1 MFFYYF
7 FLNPSIRI
15 PPKIHNWKIS
25 DMLVDDDDIDISYPF
40 ILKKNHCIQKLVL
53 LHNFDKISWLGKTTK
68 MWPDLRGKL
77 DSLKIQIFR
86 TEMNT
91 LIVFIQEWSH
101 VCGITEILVGYKIL
115 SPEIFYHSNCTPV
128 YSIR

>member
-40 ILKKNHCIQKLVL
+40 ILKKNSLYS
-53 LHNFDKISWLGKTTK
+53 KIG
-68 MWPDLRGKL
+68 
-77 DSLKIQIFR
+77 
-86 TEMNT
+86 
-91 LIVFIQEWSH
+91 V
-101 VCGITEILVGYKIL
+101 IT
-115 SPEIFYHSNCTPV
+115 
-128 YSIR
+128 